1 MDLQNSSIMKRLVIF
16 MLACMYAASCTS
28 PVDDEIKTPVQ
39 DEQEVP
45 QENPEQ
51 SEDNQDVP
59 DDNSEGE
66 VGPSWHLWKLSLI
79 SEYLGVSVDKAGNSP
94 NYSDPVSPSEMY
106 LVWMTERND
115 EDSYHHIDHLLGL
128 EEEDYDKLVANIK
141 NALNS
146 APSQYESLVRA
157 VYAGIRSIT
166 ITADKVLFGREAGQD
181 LSDKFMIDRFN
192 ESYILL
198 SYPDGHA
205 LKGYYDDKTMT
216 VADWAQME
224 GMFYS
229 FRTHYTELPEET
241 YSEVTFTMVID
252 TTDERTFTGSVKV
265 SFK

>member
-1 MDLQNSSIMKRLVIF
+1 MKRLVIF
-16 MLACMYAASCTS
+16 MMACMYVASCTS

-79 SEYLGVSVDKAGNSP
+79 SEYLRVSVDKAGNSP

-128 EEEDYDKLVANIK
+128 EEEDYDKLVANIN

-166 ITADKVLFGREAGQD
+166 ITADKVLFGRESGQD
-181 LSDKFMIDRFN
+181 LSDKFMIDQFM
-192 ESYILL
+192 ESMILL
-198 SYPDGHA
+198 SYPEGNVI
-205 LKGYYDDKTMT
+205 KGYNDDKSMT
-216 VADWAQME
+216 VAEWSKM
-224 GMFYS
+224 GCMLYS
-229 FRTHYTELPEET
+229 FRTHYVEIPEEKHT
-241 YSEVTFTMVID
+241 EVTFTMTIETTED
-252 TTDERTFTGSVKV
+252 TCLTGSVTVKFV
-265 SFK
+265 